1 MEKNKMLELT
11 EGNVNRGLINLV
23 VPMILG
29 NLLNI
34 AYNIVDT
41 IWIGQMIGPKGLGAI
56 AVSFPIILILQAIAS
71 GVTVAANVLIGQYFG
86 ANDKDSV
93 LYISRVSATMSV
105 ILSLVLAILGY
116 IFAPMLMRF
125 LNAADSIME
134 YSVSYFRISM
144 IGFPFLFYYFLI
156 SALLRGVG
164 DTVRPLIFLAIA
176 SIVNVILD
184 PIMIKGLFGFPAMGL
199 DGAAYAT
206 VFSQIL
212 SVIVS
217 IIYLKVKDSIVRAN
231 PLRIV
236 FDANITKLM
245 FKIGLPFAAMQLI
258 ISISW
263 LFLNRII
270 NTYGEEASASVAVS
284 MRVDSLS
291 FLPLLA
297 LSAGIA
303 TMVAQNIGANRMDR
317 VKEIYKAGLKIGIG
331 LSSFMALFSV
341 LFPELIVR
349 LFTSDMSVLKYTKSY
364 IYVVMPSII
373 MLSVMFATN
382 GVINGAGKT
391 FILMIFAFVAHIL
404 IRVPLAHLLST
415 KMGLWGVW
423 TTMAIV
429 NFISMSLILIYY
441 FTGHWKKG
449 ANIASHSAAKENEA

>member
-93 LYISRVSATMSV
+93 LYISRVSTTMSV

-176 SIVNVILD
+176 SIINVILD

-404 IRVPLAHLLST
+404 IRVPLAHFLST

>member
-93 LYISRVSATMSV
+93 LYISRVSTTMSV

-217 IIYLKVKDSIVRAN
+217 IIYLKVKDSIV
-231 PLRIV
+231 
-236 FDANITKLM
+236 
-245 FKIGLPFAAMQLI
+245 PFAAMQLI

-404 IRVPLAHLLST
+404 IRVPLAHFLST

>member
-1 MEKNKMLELT
+1 METNKMIELT
-11 EGNVNRGLINLV
+11 EGNVVKGLINLV

-56 AVSFPIILILQAIAS
+56 AVSFPIILVLQSIAS
-71 GVTVAANVLIGQYFG
+71 GVTVASNVLIGQYFG
-86 ANDKDSV
+86 ANDKNSV
-93 LYISRVSATMSV
+93 LYVSRVSTTISV
-105 ILSLVLAILGY
+105 ILALILSILGY

-144 IGFPFLFYYFLI
+144 IGFPFLFYYFLV
-156 SALLRGVG
+156 SALLRGIG

-176 SIVNVILD
+176 SVINVILD

-206 VFSQIL
+206 VFSQFI
-212 SVIVS
+212 SVAVS
-217 IIYLKVKDSIVRAN
+217 IIYLKMKDSIVRAN
-231 PLRIV
+231 PLRFV
-236 FDANITKLM
+236 FDINITKLM

-258 ISISW
+258 VSISW

-303 TMVAQNIGANRMDR
+303 TMVAQNIGANKMDR
-317 VKEIYKAGLKIGIG
+317 VKEIYKAGLKMAIA
-331 LSSFMALFSV
+331 LSTFMAIFSV
-341 LFPELIVR
+341 LFPELIVKM
-349 LFTSDMSVLKYTKSY
+349 FTKDMSVLKYTKSY
-364 IYVVMPSII
+364 IYIVMPSII

-391 FILMIFAFVAHIL
+391 FMLMVFAFIAHIM
-404 IRVPLAHLLST
+404 IRVPLAHILSN
-415 KMGLWGVW
+415 KMDLWGIW
-423 TTMAIV
+423 TAMAIS
-429 NFISMSLILIYY
+429 NFFSMSFILIYY
-441 FTGHWKKG
+441 FTGNWKKN
-449 ANIASHSAAKENEA
+449 ANITTNSIAENQD